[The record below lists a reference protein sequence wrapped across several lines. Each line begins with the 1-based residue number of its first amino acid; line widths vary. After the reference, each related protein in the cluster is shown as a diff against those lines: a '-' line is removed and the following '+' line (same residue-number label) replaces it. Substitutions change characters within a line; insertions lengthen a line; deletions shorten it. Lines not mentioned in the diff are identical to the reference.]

1 MKTFLSKI
9 QRDKWPLAGL
19 LAGSGVLAWMME
31 LDLRSLGVPLA
42 MFCVLAL
49 AILTYWVQECLP
61 VRIYAGKKQGTLA
74 WKFITARLVCELAL
88 FFLAFVYYAW
98 WVGKIYFVVTQILL
112 WGFVCAAANATGLWK
127 GIQTVCTRYILWL
140 VCAAVGI
147 WVLRYV
153 GQKIFVFPGGAFV
166 QGFWMAAVFIAAIYV
181 VMPRLS
187 VQK

>member
-1 MKTFLSKI
+1 MAVGGAVGR
-9 QRDKWPLAGL
+9 QRGFGL
-19 LAGSGVLAWMME
+19 DDE
-31 LDLRSLGVPLA
+31 LDLRSLGAPLA

-88 FFLAFVYYAW
+88 FFLALYIMLGGWEKY
-98 WVGKIYFVVTQILL
+98 ILL
-112 WGFVCAAANATGLWK
+112 LRNF
-127 GIQTVCTRYILWL
+127 
-140 VCAAVGI
+140 AVGI
-147 WVLRYV
+147 CLCRGECHRVMERHSNGLYPLYPLVGMCRGGDMVLRYV